1 MITKEIIQAKLDTLR
16 ESRQQDIANVNVKAG
31 AIQILEQWL
40 ADLDAPVI
48 SLDAVTEPDTQ
59 TEG

>member
-1 MITKEIIQAKLDTLR
+1 MVTKEIIQAKLADLR
-16 ESRQQDIANVNVKAG
+16 ESRLQEIANVNVKSG
-31 AIQILEQWL
+31 AIQVLEQWL

-48 SLDAVTEPDTQ
+48 PIDTVVEPAAQ